1 MTTFLAL
8 YRGASIN
15 NAELVAVSANRQ
27 IVSDFA
33 QKLVD
38 EPEPEPVSGHR
49 GSRMRPVGHHPE
61 KAK

>member
-8 YRGASIN
+8 YRGASISS
-15 NAELVAVSANRQ
+15 AELVAVSANRQ

-33 QKLVD
+33 QKLVT
-38 EPEPEPVSGHR
+38 EPEPVSEYR
-49 GSRMRPVGHHPE
+49 RSRMRPVGHHPE